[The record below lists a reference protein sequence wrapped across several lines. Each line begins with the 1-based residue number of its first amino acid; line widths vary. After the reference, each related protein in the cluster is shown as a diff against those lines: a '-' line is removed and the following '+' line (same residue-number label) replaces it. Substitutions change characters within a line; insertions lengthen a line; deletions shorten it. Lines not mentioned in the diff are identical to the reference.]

1 MADRKFRVVVAGAGV
16 SGLFMAETLKRA
28 GSDFAVYEKAGE
40 GRSQRRAK
48 LSSSPPT
55 LPPSRRGRAHARESR
70 PEIKDRGRRIR
81 SSAGQST
88 GSSHT
93 RKTPGPTRM

>member
-48 LSSSPPT
+48 LSSSPP
-55 LPPSRRGRAHARESR
+55 L
-70 PEIKDRGRRIR
+70 K
-81 SSAGQST
+81 ST
-88 GSSHT
+88 SHEGT
-93 RKTPGPTRM
+93 GVGIGPCS